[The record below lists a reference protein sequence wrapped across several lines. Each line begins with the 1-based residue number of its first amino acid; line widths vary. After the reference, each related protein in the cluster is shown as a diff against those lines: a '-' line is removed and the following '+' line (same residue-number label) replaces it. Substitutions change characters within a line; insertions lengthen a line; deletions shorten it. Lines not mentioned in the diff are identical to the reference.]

1 MNAPTIP
8 ASGVYPLIKIP
19 LNQLRPYKHQSRRTF
34 AEEAMQSLTDSIKT
48 QGVIQPIIVRSSP
61 PGDDGTACI
70 EPYEIVAGERRWRA
84 AQRAGLVDIPSIVR
98 DDLGDTDIE
107 ILHLIENLQREGLP
121 LADECIATARLVEL
135 VGFDE
140 ACKQL
145 GKDAPWVSRHSR
157 YGELTEGVRSLIE
170 DGLLTSVE
178 MAFDIAALA
187 KYSKKDYESAV
198 DSYRSENAWDKP
210 PTRASLRQTLKY
222 AKENFDRKE
231 EEKQAKVEQKAKLAA
246 DPKLRAEH
254 DAERESAREAEE
266 KERKKAAACARVK
279 SEAAGAEKQF
289 THDLLQLLPA
299 DFSNVKSKYDLPISV
314 ECSTSFYYQRGT
326 AWKYPATVDGCEF
339 EIEFEGEIDTIAP
352 ALNAVSPGAKLDL
365 ELEGITQE
373 QVRAIE
379 KALGRKVIVRCSL
392 RTSGKKITAAI
403 ASAQGAAKKDAAAA
417 AGKPA
422 AANHSV
428 SDFIGLRCEK
438 KKGAKVK
445 AATFYEAYAAWLGE
459 QGRTHE
465 QLPLNS
471 NEFGDA
477 VAAMKIKKHRLSTGW
492 HYLDIAL
499 QA

>member
-8 ASGVYPLIKIP
+8 ASGVYPLIKIQ

-34 AEEAMQSLTDSIKT
+34 DDAALQSLADSIRT
-48 QGVIQPIIVRSSP
+48 QGVVQPIIVRSAP
-61 PGDDGTACI
+61 PGDDGTTCI

-84 AQRAGLVDIPSIVR
+84 SQRAGLADIPAIVR
-98 DDLGDTDIE
+98 DDLANTDIE

-121 LADECIATARLVEL
+121 LADECHATARLVHL
-135 VGFDE
+135 VGFEE
-140 ACKQL
+140 ACRQL

-157 YGELTEGVRSLIE
+157 MGELPKEVQSLIE
-170 DGLLTSVE
+170 DGLLTSIE
-178 MAFDIAALA
+178 MAADIGALA
-187 KYSKKDYESAV
+187 KYSKKDYESAIG
-198 DSYRSENAWDKP
+198 SYRSENSWDKP
-210 PTRASLRQTLKY
+210 PTRASLRLTLKY

-231 EEKQAKVEQKAKLAA
+231 GEKQAKVEQKAKLAA
-246 DPKLRAEH
+246 DPKLKAEH
-254 DAERESAREAEE
+254 DAERENAKEAEE
-266 KERKKAAACARVK
+266 KEKKKAAACARVK
-279 SEAAGAEKQF
+279 SEAAAAEKQF

-299 DFSNVKSKYDLPISV
+299 DFSNVKSKYDLPVRV
-314 ECSTSFYYQRGT
+314 ECRTSFHYQRGT

-339 EIEFEGEIDTIAP
+339 EIDFEGEIDTIAP

-373 QVRAIE
+373 QVRAIQ
-379 KALGRKVIVRCSL
+379 KALGRKVTARCSS
-392 RTSGKKITAAI
+392 RTSGKKIAAAI
-403 ASAQGAAKKDAAAA
+403 SSAQGAAKQAAATA

-428 SDFIGLRCEK
+428 SDFIAAACTRQK
-438 KKGAKVK
+438 NAKVK
-445 AATFYEAYAAWLGE
+445 AATFYDAYAAWLGE
-459 QGRTHE
+459 QGRAHE

-492 HYLDIAL
+492 HYLEIAL
-499 QA
+499 KT